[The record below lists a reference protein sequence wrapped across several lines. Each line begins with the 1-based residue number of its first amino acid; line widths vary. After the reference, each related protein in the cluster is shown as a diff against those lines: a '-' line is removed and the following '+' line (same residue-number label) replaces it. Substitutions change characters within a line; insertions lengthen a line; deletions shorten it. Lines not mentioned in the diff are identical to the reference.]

1 MRRWIR
7 KDRTGEERRK
17 NETHCHEMKE
27 RKKLLPK
34 VSVMALFLF
43 NHFLAGL
50 TNLAH
55 RMPYFSVLG
64 ILKYDSLVGQLTM
77 TN

>member
-1 MRRWIR
+1 MRRR
-7 KDRTGEERRK
+7 NGKDGTWKESRK
-17 NETHCHEMKE
+17 NETHRHEMKE
-27 RKKLLPK
+27 KKLLPK

-64 ILKYDSLVGQLTM
+64 ISKYDM
-77 TN
+77 MI